1 MVGLGF
7 DVYGILRLRSGTAG
21 RTECLSHDSNCVLL
35 WGLRFFGFYFI
46 GIWSAIIVGFVVIV
60 EKTGYSKN
68 FASWDFPL
76 RRVVFVPVGFAIVM
90 GAFLLMMFLT
100 GFLHR

>member
-35 WGLRFFGFYFI
+35 WGIEVFRILFHRNMGRNNSGFCCHCRKDRLFEELR
-46 GIWSAIIVGFVVIV
+46 
-60 EKTGYSKN
+60 
-68 FASWDFPL
+68 
-76 RRVVFVPVGFAIVM
+76 VM
-90 GAFLLMMFLT
+90 GLPAETSSIRAGRLCDRN
-100 GFLHR
+100 GSIPIDDVPDRISP